1 MPPAPRSAKSNSDT
15 LDPMRSVACVAG
27 ADYVP
32 IGIDSMASDHFFGDR
47 DAFDATTLVALAPSD
62 APQIEVA
69 DGVEHAPTHQ
79 GVVPLEVRGHGIY
92 AGNDRTIKLLNV
104 KFVPGFPAHQRL
116 VSSGRLEHDNTI
128 NGVKRV
134 VVDSM
139 NAAVHMRDCNGKTY
153 YSFALDKSGCVTQ
166 LPCVFG
172 AALRGGVV
180 GSGVDATT
188 AARCLAAA
196 PTTSP
201 PVSSLTMH
209 ARLMHA
215 GPRAIA
221 DTVAHTQGSK
231 LTDDP
236 LKLKTPVDEA
246 SLRGKGHR
254 VAHDAGPQLQLPG
267 NRSGVTIEELS
278 MDYHGPFPPSKRGNT
293 GFYNFV
299 TKNGSQLIVSVK
311 STSDGLA
318 CLKIAHMQLGK
329 PKYLRM
335 DRQSNLLSTNP
346 STRTEFEAFND
357 SVGTMLKT
365 TAPDT
370 ASQNGLAESAGRC
383 AYEAATAAAA
393 SSGVP
398 IKVYWDHAVETYAYV
413 KTRTGMTKHGGKTPY
428 ELDFGHA
435 PYVGHLRRPFCPAFA
450 VQVKDQRPTPRAFA
464 DRVTRC
470 VFVGYPL
477 DQKPGTYLLYN
488 LETKRLIT
496 SRNVY
501 FDEEFRFV
509 ERTTGTDGTPAW
521 LFKLDADTTAVEA
534 QLSHV
539 DGDAITHAAALAGD
553 FFESVGASPVG
564 DSVGAP
570 PVGGSVGE
578 MNNGST
584 HTTRAALSSTSTSTT
599 VAQLVASNSDI
610 YVKPNSKRPGTA
622 SGDRFAKYQSARSV
636 SEYLKLGGTRGD
648 LAYDLKKGIV
658 TVKVKVFDNDGDMP
672 ELAEDS
678 DSDDDEPPKQRE
690 GKGDTLER
698 VQTEQPVDATSEAKG
713 DDDAT
718 IDDDETNDG
727 DDDGPQVA
735 FVDVTADAPASALR
749 RSNRLAGGTA
759 LTTVTRK
766 PTAPPPVL
774 KDHLECDF
782 TKCDKT
788 FQNFEAD
795 LPADRVDENRKAYKA
810 EFDGMVDSGSLSQPV
825 SLPFGHV
832 PVPMIMVGKIKTPTE
847 KDPKGKIK
855 WRACP
860 KGFKQRDGLNYDA
873 DDIHA
878 PVMDKTTLRML
889 LSIGNSRDANLRQAD
904 VTQAFLWA
912 DLDEEVY
919 VTAPPGYDLGR
930 DDHGRPLVFR
940 VLKAIYGLK
949 QSPACWYKLIS
960 RWLLEQCYQQSG
972 YDQCLFH
979 AWRNANGPI
988 DPSQSPDDQHDDF
1001 MFIGFHVDDFLTV
1014 TTDKQWETEFLDSL
1028 RSRFDITDLG
1038 EPTQLLGLNI
1048 EHNKVA
1054 RSLKISCPTVLN
1066 DMLQDTGMTGAYP
1079 TTSPA
1084 TNPEP
1089 KDLIIADND
1098 YRQEGLDPAKVIG
1111 SMQYAACSCRPD
1123 LALVCSALGSER
1135 QTKTLAGLKNLK
1147 RSIGYVAGT
1156 IDMGLIYHGAT
1167 SSRFA
1172 QITVW
1177 VDSEFGGDLKLAK
1190 DPTGRPRYGFAIFV
1204 GNDLVYYRT
1213 TAADSV
1219 VLSSAHAEIIGLS
1232 EACRHLSWVRN
1243 VLKDCGF
1250 KLNSTVIYEDNA
1262 AAISIATRA
1271 YLTSRTRHIHLRDLY
1286 VRELVKKGDVEIRY
1300 VKTSENIADFFT
1312 KFQPIATFRIH
1323 RDILMGIRPV
1333 KRA

>member
-1 MPPAPRSAKSNSDT
+1 MLHFGAFKRRFEPPERPVLLPTPGNSHT
-15 LDPMRSVACVAG
+15 PDPMRSLAFVASS
-27 ADYVP
+27 DYVV
-32 IGIDSMASDHFFGDR
+32 IGVDSMASDHFFGDR
-47 DAFDATTLVALAPSD
+47 DAFDAATLVALAPAD

-79 GVVPLEVRGHGIY
+79 GVVPLRVRGYGKY
-92 AGNDRTIKLLNV
+92 SGSDRTIKLLNA
-104 KFVPGFPAHQRL
+104 KLVPGFPSHQRL

-128 NGVKRV
+128 NGVQRV

-139 NAAVHMRDCNGKTY
+139 NAAIHMRDANGKTY
-153 YSFALDKSGCVTQ
+153 YSFSLDKSGCVTQ

-172 AALRGGVV
+172 SALRGDG
-180 GSGVDATT
+180 GSADAVY
-188 AARCLAAA
+188 CCAAA
-196 PTTSP
+196 PTRSP

-209 ARLMHA
+209 KRLMHA
-215 GPRAIA
+215 SPRAIA

-236 LKLKTPVDEA
+236 LKLTTPIDEA

-254 VAHDAGPQLQLPG
+254 VSHDAGPQLQLPG
-267 NRSGVTIEELS
+267 NRSSEMIEELS
-278 MDYHGPFPPSKRGNT
+278 MDHHGPFPPSKRGNT

-318 CLKIAHMQLGK
+318 CLKMAHMQLGK

-346 STRTEFEAFND
+346 SNRTEFEAFND
-357 SVGTMLKT
+357 SVGTCLKT

-370 ASQNGLAESAGRC
+370 ANQNGLAESAGRC
-383 AYEAATAAAA
+383 AYEAATATAV

-413 KTRTGMTKHGGKTPY
+413 KTRTGTTKHDGKTPY
-428 ELDFGHA
+428 ELDFKHP

-450 VQVKDQRPTPRAFA
+450 VLVKDQRPTPRAFA
-464 DRVTRC
+464 DRVARC

-509 ERTTGTDGTPAW
+509 ERTTGADGAPAW
-521 LFKLDADTTAVEA
+521 LFKLDADTTAVES
-534 QLSHV
+534 QLSHA
-539 DGDAITHAAALAGD
+539 DGDAITHAATLAGD
-553 FFESVGASPVG
+553 FLESVGVPPVG
-564 DSVGAP
+564 ETVG
-570 PVGGSVGE
+570 VGGSVGE
-578 MNNGST
+578 KNNGST
-584 HTTRAALSSTSTSTT
+584 HSTHATLSTTTASFT

-636 SEYLKLGGTRGD
+636 SEYLKLGGTKSD
-648 LAYDLKKGIV
+648 LANDLKKGIV
-658 TVKVKVFDNDGDMP
+658 TVKVKVFDDDGDVMP
-672 ELAEDS
+672 ELVEAS
-678 DSDDDEPPKQRE
+678 DSDDDDDMPSKKQE
-690 GKGDTLER
+690 GKGDTI
-698 VQTEQPVDATSEAKG
+698 DATTDEPKDDGA
-713 DDDAT
+713 DDAT
-718 IDDDETNDG
+718 KADDDDT
-727 DDDGPQVA
+727 QVT
-735 FVDVTADAPASALR
+735 FGDVTIDVPTVEVR

-759 LTTVTRK
+759 FTTVTRK
-766 PTAPPPVL
+766 STVPPPVL
-774 KDHLECDF
+774 KVHLECDF

-788 FQNFEAD
+788 FHNFEAD

-825 SLPFGHV
+825 SLPHGHV
-832 PVPMIMVGKIKTPTE
+832 PVPMIMIGKIKTPTE
-847 KDPKGKIK
+847 KDPKGKLK

-878 PVMDKTTLRML
+878 PVMDKTTLRVL

-960 RWLLEQCYQQSG
+960 RWLLDQGYQQSG

-979 AWRNANGPI
+979 AWRNADGQI
-988 DPSQSPDDQHDDF
+988 DPSQSPDDQNDDF

-1048 EHNKVA
+1048 ERDKTA

-1066 DMLQDTGMTGAYP
+1066 DMLENTGMTGAYP

-1084 TNPEP
+1084 MNPEP
-1089 KDLIIADND
+1089 TDLITADNE
-1098 YRQEGLDPAKVIG
+1098 YRHEGLDPAKVIG
-1111 SMQYAACSCRPD
+1111 SMQYAASSCRPD
-1123 LALVCSALGSER
+1123 LALVCSSLGSER
-1135 QTKTLAGLKNLK
+1135 QKKTLAGLKNLK

-1156 IDMGLIYHGAT
+1156 VNMGLIYHGAT
-1167 SSRFA
+1167 TSRFA
-1172 QITVW
+1172 QITVY
-1177 VDSEFGGDLKLAK
+1177 VDSEFGGDLKLTMN
-1190 DPTGRPRYGFAIFV
+1190 PTGRPRYGFGIFV
-1204 GNDLVYYRT
+1204 GNDLVAYRT
-1213 TAADSV
+1213 KSADTV
-1219 VLSSAHAEIIGLS
+1219 VLSSANAEIIGLS
-1232 EACRHLSWVRN
+1232 EACRHLTWTRN
-1243 VLKDCGF
+1243 LLKDLGF
-1250 KLNSTVIYEDNA
+1250 KLSPTVVYEDNA

-1286 VRELVKKGDVEIRY
+1286 VRELVTNGDVEIRY
-1300 VKTSENIADFFT
+1300 VKTNENIADFFT
-1312 KFQPIATFRIH
+1312 KFQPVATFRIH
-1323 RDILMGIRPV
+1323 RDILMGICPV

>member
-1 MPPAPRSAKSNSDT
+1 
-15 LDPMRSVACVAG
+15 MRASACVASSVFALVG
-27 ADYVP
+27 V
-32 IGIDSMASDHFFGDR
+32 DSMASDHFFGDR
-47 DAFDATTLVALAPSD
+47 DAFDVATLVALAPSD

-79 GVVPLEVRGHGIY
+79 GVVPLRVRGHGIY
-92 AGNDRTIKLLNV
+92 AGRDRVIKVLNA
-104 KFVPGFPAHQRL
+104 KFVPGFPSHQRL
-116 VSSGRLEHDNTI
+116 LSAGRLEHDNTI

-139 NAAVHMRDCNGKTY
+139 NAAIHMRDASGKTY
-153 YSFALDKSGCVTQ
+153 YSFSLDKSGCVTQ

-172 AALRGGVV
+172 AALRGDDG
-180 GSGVDATT
+180 GGGGGADAVY
-188 AARCLAAA
+188 CCAAA

-221 DTVAHTQGSK
+221 DTVAHTQGLK

-346 STRTEFEAFND
+346 SNRTEFEAFND

-383 AYEAATAAAA
+383 AYEAATAAAV
-393 SSGVP
+393 SSGIP

-464 DRVTRC
+464 DRVARC

-477 DQKPGTYLLYN
+477 DQKPGTYMLYN
-488 LETKRLIT
+488 LETKRLVT

-509 ERTTGTDGTPAW
+509 ERTTGADGAPAW

-539 DGDAITHAAALAGD
+539 DGDAVTHAAALADD
-553 FFESVGASPVG
+553 FFESVGAPPVG
-564 DSVGAP
+564 GSVGAP

-578 MNNGST
+578 MNNNGSI
-584 HTTRAALSSTSTSTT
+584 HTTRAALSSTSTAIT
-599 VAQLVASNSDI
+599 VAQLVASDSDI

-648 LAYDLKKGIV
+648 LAHDLKKGIV
-658 TVKVKVFDNDGDMP
+658 TVKLKVLNDDGDDMP
-672 ELAEDS
+672 ELAEAS
-678 DSDDDEPPKQRE
+678 DSDDDDDDVPSKKQE
-690 GKGDTLER
+690 GEGDTFER
-698 VQTEQPVDATSEAKG
+698 VQTEQLTDATTAETKADGADDEAKD
-713 DDDAT
+713 DDDAKAT
-718 IDDDETNDG
+718 VDDAEIDVPAEGPRCSAEKPLGRDDRG
-727 DDDGPQVA
+727 
-735 FVDVTADAPASALR
+735 

-759 LTTVTRK
+759 FTTVTRK
-766 PTAPPPVL
+766 SAAPPPVL
-774 KDHLECDF
+774 KGHLECDF
-782 TKCDKT
+782 AKCDKT
-788 FQNFEAD
+788 FRDFEAA

-810 EFDGMVDSGSLSQPV
+810 EFDGMVDSGSLSKPV
-825 SLPFGHV
+825 PLPLGHV
-832 PVPMIMVGKIKTPTE
+832 PVPMIMVGKVKTPTE
-847 KDPKGKIK
+847 KDPKGKLK

-860 KGFKQRDGLNYDA
+860 KGFKQRDGLNFDA
-873 DDIHA
+873 DDIYA

-930 DDHGRPLVFR
+930 DDRGRPLVFR

-960 RWLLEQCYQQSG
+960 RWLLEQDYQQSG

-988 DPSQSPDDQHDDF
+988 DPSQRPDDQHDDF
-1001 MFIGFHVDDFLTV
+1001 MFIGFHVDDFLIV

-1028 RSRFDITDLG
+1028 RSRFDISDLG

-1048 EHNKVA
+1048 EHNKAA
-1054 RSLKISCPTVLN
+1054 RSLKVSCPTVLN
-1066 DMLQDTGMTGAYP
+1066 DMLQDTGMTGVYP

-1089 KDLIIADND
+1089 KDLIVADDD

-1111 SMQYAACSCRPD
+1111 SIQYAACSCRPD

-1135 QTKTLAGLKNLK
+1135 QEKTLAGLKNLK

-1156 IDMGLIYHGAT
+1156 VNMGLIYHGAT

-1177 VDSEFGGDLKLAK
+1177 VDSEFGGDLKLVK

-1204 GNDLVYYRT
+1204 GNDLVSYRT
-1213 TAADSV
+1213 KAAETV
-1219 VLSSAHAEIIGLS
+1219 VLSSAHAEVIGLS

-1250 KLNSTVIYEDNA
+1250 KLNPTVIYEDNA

-1300 VKTSENIADFFT
+1300 VKTNENIADFFT
-1312 KFQPIATFRIH
+1312 KFQPVATFRIH
-1323 RDILMGIRPV
+1323 RDILMGISPV